1 MREEEMRKEILEKV
15 AEYARE
21 FHLKKQQEKDE
32 NFKEGDRVPYASRV
46 YDEKES
52 SFTDF
57 GSHTGSRFVADVGV
71 RRYDCRPVRL
81 RAAL

>member
-46 YDEKES
+46 YDEKDMVNLVDSALECWL
-52 SFTDF
+52 TA
-57 GSHTGSRFVADVGV
+57 G
-71 RRYDCRPVRL
+71 RYTEEFEKQFDE
-81 RAAL
+81 